1 MKKILFIAAIAA
13 LACGCCKKANNGESA
28 CCAEDSAKVECCEK
42 HEGCC
47 GEKHEGCC
55 GEKAEGC
62 CAEKSACCGEKA
74 EGCCAE
80 KAAGCGEKDAE
91 AAE

>member
-47 GEKHEGCC
+47 GEKAEGCC

-80 KAAGCGEKDAE
+80 KAAE

>member
-47 GEKHEGCC
+47 
-55 GEKAEGC
+55 
-62 CAEKSACCGEKA
+62 
-74 EGCCAE
+74 AE
-80 KAAGCGEKDAE
+80 KAAE

>member
-55 GEKAEGC
+55 GEKAEDC

-80 KAAGCGEKDAE
+80 KAAE

>member
-47 GEKHEGCC
+47 GEKAEGCC

-62 CAEKSACCGEKA
+62 CAEKAACCGEKA

-80 KAAGCGEKDAE
+80 KAAE

>member
-55 GEKAEGC
+55 AEKAEGC
-62 CAEKSACCGEKA
+62 CAEKAACCGEKA

-80 KAAGCGEKDAE
+80 KAAETAE
-91 AAE
+91 

>member
-80 KAAGCGEKDAE
+80 KAACCGEKAAE

>member
-47 GEKHEGCC
+47 A
-55 GEKAEGC
+55 EKAEGC
-62 CAEKSACCGEKA
+62 CAEKAEGCCAEKAACCGEKA

-80 KAAGCGEKDAE
+80 KAAE

>member
-62 CAEKSACCGEKA
+62 CAEESACCGEKA

-80 KAAGCGEKDAE
+80 KAAE

>member
-62 CAEKSACCGEKA
+62 CAEKAACCGEKA

-80 KAAGCGEKDAE
+80 KAAE

>member
-28 CCAEDSAKVECCEK
+28 CCAE
-42 HEGCC
+42 
-47 GEKHEGCC
+47 
-55 GEKAEGC
+55 
-62 CAEKSACCGEKA
+62 KSACCGEKA

-80 KAAGCGEKDAE
+80 KAAE

>member
-80 KAAGCGEKDAE
+80 KAAE

>member
-47 GEKHEGCC
+47 A
-55 GEKAEGC
+55 EKA
-62 CAEKSACCGEKA
+62 ACCGEKA

-80 KAAGCGEKDAE
+80 KAAE

>member
-47 GEKHEGCC
+47 GEK
-55 GEKAEGC
+55 AEGC
-62 CAEKSACCGEKA
+62 CAEKA

-80 KAAGCGEKDAE
+80 KAACCGEKAESCCAEKTAE

>member
-13 LACGCCKKANNGESA
+13 LACGCCKKANRGENA
-28 CCAEDSAKVECCEK
+28 CCAEDSDTVECCEK
-42 HEGCC
+42 HEGCCAEKTEGCC

-55 GEKAEGC
+55 AEKA
-62 CAEKSACCGEKA
+62 ACCGEKA

-80 KAAGCGEKDAE
+80 KAAE

>member
-47 GEKHEGCC
+47 GEKAEGCCGEKHEGCCGEKHEGCC

-62 CAEKSACCGEKA
+62 CGEKA
-74 EGCCAE
+74 
-80 KAAGCGEKDAE
+80 AE

>member
-13 LACGCCKKANNGESA
+13 LTCGCCKKANCGENA

-47 GEKHEGCC
+47 GEKAEGCCGEKHEGCC
-55 GEKAEGC
+55 GEKHEGC
-62 CAEKSACCGEKA
+62 CQE
-74 EGCCAE
+74 
-80 KAAGCGEKDAE
+80 AAPAAE

>member
-47 GEKHEGCC
+47 AEKAEGCC

-80 KAAGCGEKDAE
+80 KAAE